1 MNDKWQHFLFSV
13 FVQLLLPLMPILVEL
28 AITGTVS
35 EQTFAISAAMYSISI
50 GVTTNNLALLGASIF
65 VAMAYSAIFGYIVSG
80 NSPKFPVPSVS
91 MITIILFMLIHG
103 MERYKRHVGDGE
115 LFLKLRGK
123 DV

>member
-1 MNDKWQHFLFSV
+1 MDDKWQHFIFSV

-28 AITGTVS
+28 AITGKVS

-80 NSPKFPVPSVS
+80 NSPQFPVPSVS
-91 MITIILFMLIHG
+91 MFTIALFMLMHG
-103 MERYKRHVGDGE
+103 IERFKRHVGDGE
-115 LFLKLRGK
+115 LFLKVGGK